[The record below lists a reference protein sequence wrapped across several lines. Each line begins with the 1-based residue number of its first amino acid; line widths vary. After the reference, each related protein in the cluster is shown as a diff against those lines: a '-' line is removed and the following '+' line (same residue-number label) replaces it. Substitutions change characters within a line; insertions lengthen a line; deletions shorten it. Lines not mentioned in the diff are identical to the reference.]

1 MDKKFNPDL
10 LAEDIQELATARINE
25 FMSTRTNGTYSQDDL
40 DDIAD
45 GLINSISDLS
55 SVYLTVAANAAD
67 ASGEPELANY
77 YSSALCEFLLEL
89 CNEILELN
97 YTLEQEAP
105 KA

>member
-1 MDKKFNPDL
+1 MDKKFNTDL

-25 FMSTRTNGTYSQDDL
+25 FMATRTNGTYSQDDL

-45 GLINSISDLS
+45 GIINSISDLA

-77 YSSALCEFLLEL
+77 YSSALCEFLIEL
-89 CNEILELN
+89 CNEILELD
-97 YTLEQEAP
+97 YKLEVEAP